1 MTPKQKTSKEEI
13 AISKSKRRAYLSQTD
28 VPNNSLSSA
37 LRIPQAIYENYGGDP
52 STPLEVAAAL
62 SMTPQSGTFR
72 NLSGA
77 AIAYGLSEGGAK
89 SNSISVT
96 SLSERIFKP
105 QIEGDDLQAKRTALL
120 TPRVIREFLEKYD
133 GNQLP
138 IDTIARNVLEKIGV
152 PAERTA
158 EVYELIVQES
168 SSLGLLREIKGKNF
182 VQLKG
187 VTAVSSEKNGPLDIE
202 KADEGVVDEA
212 ATNEKNSS
220 GAAEAIIPAPAQ
232 RTANNR
238 VFVTHGKN
246 RALVPPIKKLLEF
259 GQLEAVVSVEQQS
272 VSKPVPD
279 KVMDDMRSCS
289 AAIIHVDDELRL
301 MDSSATEH
309 IMLNPNVLIEIGAAM
324 ALFGRSFILLVKEGA
339 KLPSNLQGL
348 FEVRYSGETL
358 DGDATIRLM
367 EAINELKKSSQPS
380 LHN

>member
-1 MTPKQKTSKEEI
+1 MASKKTVKDVPSLHPKAT
-13 AISKSKRRAYLSQTD
+13 KRKYLSQAD
-28 VPNNSLSSA
+28 VPNNSLSNA
-37 LRIPQAIYENYGGDP
+37 LRVPQAIFENYGGDA
-52 STPLEVAAAL
+52 STPLEVAAAIG
-62 SMTPQSGTFR
+62 MTPQSGTFR
-72 NLSGA
+72 NLTGA
-77 AIAYGLSEGGAK
+77 AIAYGLTEGGASSK
-89 SNSISVT
+89 EISAT
-96 SLSERIFKP
+96 ELAERIFKP
-105 QIEGDDLQAKRTALL
+105 QTEGDDLAAKRSALL

-133 GNQLP
+133 GSQLP
-138 IDTIARNVLEKIGV
+138 IEMIARNVLEKMGV
-152 PAERTA
+152 PVDKTA
-158 EVYELIVQES
+158 DVHELILQES
-168 SSLGLLREIKGKNF
+168 SELGLLREIKGKSF

-187 VTAVSSEKNGPLDIE
+187 VSTTASSK
-202 KADEGVVDEA
+202 DE
-212 ATNEKNSS
+212 T
-220 GAAEAIIPAPAQ
+220 AEADSEFDDANSENDSEEVPVQLVPEDKPITPTNPE
-232 RTANNR
+232 RSANNR

-301 MDSSATEH
+301 MDSSVTEH

-324 ALFGRSFILLVKEGA
+324 ALYGRSFILLVKNGA

-367 EAINELKKSSQPS
+367 EAINELKKLSD
-380 LHN
+380 